1 MDSDKKYLTQAR
13 DAAWTAS
20 KVYSPGVEASP
31 VLAASRIVSGNSYS
45 NLNIPDSLMVV
56 NRASHA
62 YGVLEDHFYCSGSI
76 ILSGPH
82 ITWRFPIHRLIS
94 LIPVIGHL
102 IMFCLL
108 ISIFFIRIPILIS
121 YAFQRIFYLTIYI
134 IFFLLIDSFSLFM

>member
-45 NLNIPDSLMVV
+45 ILNIPDSLMVV

-62 YGVLEDHFYCSGSI
+62 YGILEDHFYCSGSI

-82 ITWRFPIHRLIS
+82 ITWCFPIHRLIS

-102 IMFCLL
+102 IMFCILRKYKSQCFQILL
-108 ISIFFIRIPILIS
+108 KLRCH
-121 YAFQRIFYLTIYI
+121 TII
-134 IFFLLIDSFSLFM
+134 IF